1 MGYSPGDVDMKK
13 LRENIELVNRSEA
26 ARAKALRQMKLK
38 KRKPST
44 KRRRDA
50 LKTKR
55 RGPDAL

>member
-1 MGYSPGDVDMKK
+1 MLKPGDIDKKK
-13 LRENIELVNRSEA
+13 LQEQIDQGKRDMELR
-26 ARAKALRQMKLK
+26 RKAERQMKLK